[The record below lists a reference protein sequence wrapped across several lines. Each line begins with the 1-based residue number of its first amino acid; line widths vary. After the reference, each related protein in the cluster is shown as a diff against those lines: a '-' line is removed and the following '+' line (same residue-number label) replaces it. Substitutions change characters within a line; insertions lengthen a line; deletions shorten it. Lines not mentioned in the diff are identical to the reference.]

1 MRRLLLLL
9 LLPAL
14 LCGCA
19 FPGRSGPELHTSTLL
34 AMDTVMELRVYG
46 GSEELLGQAEQRIR
60 ALEGLLSVTDPGS
73 ELYQLNQT
81 GTADLSSDTA
91 ALLERALELCRE
103 TEGALD
109 LSIYPVVRAWGF
121 TTGVYRVPGEKEL
134 AGLLARVDYSQISL
148 TPSGAVSLPEGMEM
162 DLGGVAKGYTG
173 DRVVELLREAGI
185 TSALLSLG
193 GNVQTLGT
201 KPDGSDWSVAIRAP
215 EGEGY
220 LGVLSVSDQAVV
232 TSGGY
237 ERYFEEN
244 GKTYH
249 HIIDPATGYPAD
261 NGLLSVTVVAKAN
274 GPDASGAGNGAMC
287 DAFSTALF
295 VMGEEK
301 ALDFW
306 RTGGYDFDLVLVTAD
321 GRVVVTAGLADRFEE
336 VKDSGYTYETV
347 S

>member
-9 LLPAL
+9 LLPTL

-19 FPGRSGPELHTSTLL
+19 FPWRSGPELHTSTLL

-46 GSEELLGQAEQRIR
+46 GSEELLERAEQRIQ
-60 ALEGLLSVTDPGS
+60 ALEGLLSVTDPDS

-81 GTADLSSDTA
+81 GTANLSPDTA
-91 ALLERALELCRE
+91 ALLERGLELCRE

-121 TTGVYRVPGEKEL
+121 TTGDYRVPEEDEL
-134 AGLLARVDYSQISL
+134 AALLERVDYSQINL
-148 TPSGAVSLPEGMEM
+148 TPSDTVSVPEGMEL

-173 DRVVELLREAGI
+173 DRVVELLREAGV

-237 ERYFEEN
+237 ERYFEGED
-244 GKTYH
+244 GTVYW
-249 HIIDPATGYPAD
+249 HIMDPATGRPARS
-261 NGLLSVTVVAKAN
+261 GLISVTVV
-274 GPDASGAGNGAMC
+274 GSEGMYC
-287 DAFSTALF
+287 DALSTALF

-301 ALDFW
+301 AVAFW
-306 RTGGYDFDLVLVTAD
+306 RSHRDFEMLLVTED
-321 GRVVVTAGLADRFEE
+321 GRLLVSAGLTEQFDPEP
-336 VKDSGYTYETV
+336 GYEMAV
-347 S
+347 ISCD

>member
-46 GSEELLGQAEQRIR
+46 GSEALLERAEQRIQ
-60 ALEGLLSVTDPGS
+60 ALEGLLSVTNPDS

-81 GTADLSSDTA
+81 GSAQLSPDTA
-91 ALLERALELCRE
+91 ALLERGLELCRE

-109 LSIYPVVRAWGF
+109 ISIYPVVRAWGF
-121 TTGVYRVPGEKEL
+121 TTGDYRVPEEEEL
-134 AGLLARVDYSQISL
+134 ASLLARVDYSKINL
-148 TPSGAVSLPEGMEM
+148 TPSGAVSVPEGMEL

-173 DRVVELLREAGI
+173 DRVVELLREAGV

-201 KPDGSDWSVAIRAP
+201 KPDSSDWSVAIRAP

-237 ERYFEEN
+237 ERYFEGED
-244 GKTYH
+244 GTVYW
-249 HIIDPATGYPAD
+249 HIMDPATGRPSRS
-261 NGLLSVTVVAKAN
+261 GLISVTVV
-274 GPDASGAGNGAMC
+274 GEEGVYC
-287 DAFSTALF
+287 DALSTALF

-301 ALDFW
+301 AVAFW
-306 RTGGYDFDLVLVTAD
+306 RSHRDFEMFLVTED
-321 GRVVVTAGLADRFEE
+321 GRLLVSAGLAEQFDPEP
-336 VKDSGYTYETV
+336 GYEMAV
-347 S
+347 ISCD